1 MQLLM
6 LYAYIFEFYTLITMT
21 RLQFTHAQG
30 LGCTRDMYTAESHCQ
45 YRLMTVKEVNDMVSA
60 SSQATF
66 LLPHGLGAYDLAAIK
81 QLPSSFHAP
90 IVM

>member
-6 LYAYIFEFYTLITMT
+6 LYAYIFEFFTLITMT
-21 RLQFTHAQG
+21 RLQFTQAQG
-30 LGCTRDMYTAESHCQ
+30 LGYTRDMYTAESHCQ
-45 YRLMTVKEVNDMVSA
+45 YRLMTVKEVNGMVS
-60 SSQATF
+60 ATF